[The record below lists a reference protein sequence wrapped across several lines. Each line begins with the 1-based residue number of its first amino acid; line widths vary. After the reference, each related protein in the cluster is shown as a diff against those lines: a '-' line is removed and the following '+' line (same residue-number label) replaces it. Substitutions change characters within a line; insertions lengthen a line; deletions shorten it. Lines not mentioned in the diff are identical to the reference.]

1 MNIIVLLIIK
11 ENAGQLRSI
20 QGQGDNNLES
30 WTLDELADYLRTNP
44 ISLMAQNVAQE
55 VFESE
60 DKKVRKPNYVYDLV
74 IQFDAVMC

>member
-1 MNIIVLLIIK
+1 MNIIVLFIIK
-11 ENAGQLRSI
+11 ENAGQLRSL

>member
-1 MNIIVLLIIK
+1 MNIIVLFIIK